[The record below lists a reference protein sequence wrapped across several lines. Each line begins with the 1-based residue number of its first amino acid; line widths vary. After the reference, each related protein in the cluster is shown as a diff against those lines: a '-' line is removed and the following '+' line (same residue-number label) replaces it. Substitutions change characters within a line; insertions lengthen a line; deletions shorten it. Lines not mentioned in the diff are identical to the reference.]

1 MSNGLF
7 KPFFI
12 LQRHF
17 PTRCGRLRSG
27 EETMTT
33 PRTQEEQYYLEMAK
47 AHLVLRISITGCT
60 PWKAKATMM
69 STSPIAPK
77 VR

>member
-1 MSNGLF
+1 
-7 KPFFI
+7 
-12 LQRHF
+12 
-17 PTRCGRLRSG
+17 
-27 EETMTT
+27 MTT
-33 PRTQEEQYYLEMAK
+33 PRTQEEQYYLEIAK